1 MDKQPPEKQASVPKT
16 GLPRIARAI
25 TAGKQIVIT
34 VSHNASID
42 QLVAA
47 IGLASLINKQADP
60 NQPTAPIVSD
70 SAKRE
75 APAKPAR
82 QAVRSAMVAFSGPIN
97 PAIGFIKTDEVV
109 TPTINHYRELVVA
122 IKKSLV
128 DKLRYSLDKEMALIH
143 ISPFLSHRP
152 GLSIENL
159 NVGLGNFMIDTLIA
173 LGVDKPADLDPI
185 TGDHLEILKKDRQV
199 ITMMPGAKPSQIF
212 GIAGAPDKTEPA
224 KSDKKKPAAT
234 WQPINWCQPEASSL
248 SEMIF
253 ELAGELRV
261 ELDPNIATIL
271 FTGMM
276 SATDRIKLRAA
287 SANQLAIMSQLVKVA
302 GVENKQLVI
311 EYLEDKKFPAMAAP
325 ARKAAPAKQSK
336 QEQLLTEQEALKK
349 IQAVDGQLSQ
359 TKRELGIRVTQQ
371 GPVMA
376 VKSEGK
382 GDSLTKDLYDVH
394 VTDDGRIVTGPLLPA
409 KKQGLG
415 PAPAPIAASAETP
428 QAEAGS
434 SLNPVTDID
443 KLGQAPT
450 LGPVT
455 SPLRLEPESGS
466 RNNYQPSLIPP
477 PGPSDQVEDSPD
489 LAPNPNPAT

>member
-1 MDKQPPEKQASVPKT
+1 MDKQPPEKQTSAPKT
-16 GLPRIARAI
+16 GLPRVARAI

-60 NQPTAPIVSD
+60 NRPTAPIVSG
-70 SAKRE
+70 STKRE
-75 APAKPAR
+75 AAAKPSR
-82 QAVRSAMVAFSGPIN
+82 QTIRSAMVAFSGPMN

-109 TPTINHYRELVVA
+109 TPTIDHYRELVVA

-159 NVGLGNFMIDTLIA
+159 KIGLGDFMIDTVIA

-185 TGDHLEILKKDRQV
+185 TGNHIEILKKGRQV
-199 ITMMPGAKPSQIF
+199 ITMVTGNKPSQIF
-212 GIAGAPDKTEPA
+212 GVAGAPNKTEVA
-224 KSDKKKPAAT
+224 KSDRKKPAAT

-261 ELDPNIATIL
+261 ELDPHIATIL
-271 FTGMM
+271 FTGLM
-276 SATDRIKLRAA
+276 SATNRIKLRTA
-287 SANQLAIMSQLVKVA
+287 SASQLAIMGRLVKVA
-302 GVENKQLVI
+302 GIENKQLVI
-311 EYLEDKKFPAMAAP
+311 EYLEDKKFPAMVASA
-325 ARKAAPAKQSK
+325 KKVAPAKQSK
-336 QEQLLTEQEALKK
+336 QEQLLTEQEAVKK
-349 IQAVDGQLSQ
+349 IQAADSQLSQ
-359 TKRELGIRVTQQ
+359 TKRGLGLRVSQQ
-371 GPVMA
+371 GPVK
-376 VKSEGK
+376 VKSDGEE
-382 GDSLTKDLYDVH
+382 DSLTKDLYDVH
-394 VTDDGRIVTGPLLPA
+394 VTEEGEIVTGPLAA
-409 KKQGLG
+409 KQVA
-415 PAPAPIAASAETP
+415 APVVASPKAPRM
-428 QAEAGS
+428 EAGS

-450 LGPVT
+450 LGPVA
-455 SPLRLEPESGS
+455 SPSKSGAESG
-466 RNNYQPSLIPP
+466 NNDNYQPSLIPP
-477 PGPSDQVEDSPD
+477 TKSSDQMEDNPD
-489 LAPNPNPAT
+489 LAPSPNPAT